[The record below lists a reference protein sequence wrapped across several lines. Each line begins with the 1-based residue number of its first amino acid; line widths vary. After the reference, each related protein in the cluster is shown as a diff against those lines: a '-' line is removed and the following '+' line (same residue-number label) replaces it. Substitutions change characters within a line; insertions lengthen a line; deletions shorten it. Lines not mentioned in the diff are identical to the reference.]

1 MTLQLESMQIVS
13 DVALAHIDALEYID
27 KWVSHSMIVV
37 AQSKGKLFA
46 MLLVVRA
53 LLEAEMWG
61 LLKLEIRI
69 II

>member
-1 MTLQLESMQIVS
+1 
-13 DVALAHIDALEYID
+13 
-27 KWVSHSMIVV
+27 MIVV